1 MDTIGEVGSM
11 FSFSILLHVAVC
23 AQAESEEE
31 APLAAPPPN
40 DFLAQEFDFD
50 AARVPA
56 SLPAWAGSQ
65 AQCDLMVADGVSWA
79 ACNGLMMRTPPGEA
93 EDAPP
98 TYVHAPFSLGP
109 CQYPAASLREAY
121 EIAPLF
127 GKLVEEVSKD
137 VPWLASTLATTAES
151 DDFTKRLLKLCAR
164 VQAEGKT
171 QSARLA
177 ILRSD
182 YMLHEPAEGGQTP
195 QLLQVELNTIASSFG
210 GLSQRVAAMHTQLA
224 QRWPSVRRHAWEA
237 AAKPGRL
244 TLPESLPPNPAAD
257 GIAEGLARAHALYGD
272 AEASILFVV
281 QPEERNHIDQEHVVQ
296 QLWRA
301 HGIRVICRTLAQ
313 VCNRLEFA
321 TASYAEPPE
330 CGRQAERGPE
340 CSPAAR
346 CDN

>member
-1 MDTIGEVGSM
+1 M
-11 FSFSILLHVAVC
+11 FSLLLVGLC
-23 AQAESEEE
+23 AQAPTESEED
-31 APLAAPPPN
+31 APLAAPPSN
-40 DFLAQEFDFD
+40 DFLAQELDFD

-93 EDAPP
+93 AHTAP

-109 CQYPAASLREAY
+109 CEYPAASLREAY

-137 VPWLASTLATTAES
+137 VPWLARTLATTAES
-151 DDFTKRLLKLCAR
+151 DDFTKRLLKLCAK

-182 YMLHEPAEGGQTP
+182 YMLHAPEEGVQAP
-195 QLLQVELNTIASSFG
+195 QLMQVELNTIASSFG
-210 GLSQRVAAMHTQLA
+210 GLSQRVAAMHAQLA

-237 AAKPGRL
+237 AGKPGRL
-244 TLPESLPPNPAAD
+244 ALPESLPPNPAAD
-257 GIAEGLARAHALYGD
+257 GIAEGLARAHALYGNAD
-272 AEASILFVV
+272 AVILFVV

-296 QLWRA
+296 RLWRA

-313 VCNRLEFA
+313 VCN
-321 TASYAEPPE
+321 
-330 CGRQAERGPE
+330 GM
-340 CSPAAR
+340 
-346 CDN
+346 